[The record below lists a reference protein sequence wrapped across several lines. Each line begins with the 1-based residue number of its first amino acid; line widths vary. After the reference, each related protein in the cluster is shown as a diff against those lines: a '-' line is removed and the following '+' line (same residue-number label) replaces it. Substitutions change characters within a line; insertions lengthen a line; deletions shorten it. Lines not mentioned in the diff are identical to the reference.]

1 MQMLITEIVVVDII
15 FLSSVRNCKMSK
27 NVRKPS
33 EIVAVL
39 QGRSDVL
46 TCLHTPEFSTI
57 LFVELLVLYP
67 VCVSRRFFSRLFI
80 KQ

>member
-1 MQMLITEIVVVDII
+1 MEIVVVDFI

-33 EIVAVL
+33 EIVAIP

-46 TCLHTPEFSTI
+46 TYTRI
-57 LFVELLVLYP
+57 LNDFV
-67 VCVSRRFFSRLFI
+67 R
-80 KQ
+80 